1 MAEDEFF
8 GLGKALDVISSLLM
22 ENSSE
27 NEYILFMSILNELHS
42 LMVKYR
48 FRPSR
53 KMGQHFMV
61 KESVLAQMVELAEL
75 GSADTVLEIGA
86 GTGFLTRELQKHCS
100 VVAVELDE
108 RLCMLLENELP
119 KENLQLVKGDFLAV
133 ELPSF
138 NKVVSLPP
146 YSKSSAIM
154 FRLFQCPFEL
164 AVLVFQREFAE
175 RLLALPGFVEYNAL
189 SVLAQYRFDV
199 KMQQRVQAS
208 AFFPT
213 PEGDSCIVKMV
224 KTERHG
230 KVLDE
235 AAFTVFIKSIF
246 RYQNKNLRN
255 ALVHSFPFIKKEMRL
270 NEAKF
275 KEKIAGLQMQEVKVN
290 LISVKEFVQ
299 IFNELVK

>member
-1 MAEDEFF
+1 M
-8 GLGKALDVISSLLM
+8 S
-22 ENSSE
+22 
-27 NEYILFMSILNELHS
+27 ILFMSILNELQS
-42 LMVKYR
+42 LMVQYR
-48 FRPSR
+48 FRPNR
-53 KMGQHFMV
+53 KLGQHFIV
-61 KESVLAQMVELAEL
+61 KESVLAQMVELAGL

-119 KENLQLVKGDFLAV
+119 KENLQLVKGDFLEA

-154 FRLFQCPFEL
+154 FELFKYSFEL

-175 RLLALPGFVEYNAL
+175 KLLALPGFVEYNAL
-189 SVLAQYRFDV
+189 SVLTQYRFDV

-208 AFFPT
+208 AFFPK
-213 PEGDSCIVKMV
+213 PEGDSCIVLLV

-230 KVLDE
+230 KVKDE

-246 RYQNKNLRN
+246 RYQNKNLRK
-255 ALVHSFPFIKKEMRL
+255 ALLHSFPFIKKEMRL
-270 NEAKF
+270 KEPKF
-275 KEKIAGLQMQEVKVN
+275 REKIAALQMHDAKVN

-299 IFNELVK
+299 IFNELIQ